1 MDKRTF
7 LGVWAAAALLTALP
21 AAAQHSQ
28 APTRIV
34 VSFSAGGPVDMA
46 ARIVAEQLSKE
57 LNRPVIVDN
66 KPGASGFLGA
76 QEVLRAPV
84 DGNTIWISSVGTA
97 AINPSLFETIPYN
110 TQKNF
115 RPVSL
120 IANNVEVF
128 VVNPKVPARNASEF
142 VEYSRKQP
150 EPPAIASS
158 GIGGIPHL
166 AMLQL
171 KPSTGVNFL
180 HVPYRGMAQAIT
192 DVIGGQ
198 AAGVF
203 ADVAAVLP
211 HIEAGRLRPVGIAAA
226 QRHPALPDV
235 PTFEEQG
242 IAAVDSNNWYALFV
256 PAQTPDN
263 IVADLNA
270 AVGKALANDALRD
283 RLVRAGTQPQAS
295 TEAEMKQLLD
305 ADTAKWGALI
315 KANNIKPE

>member
-1 MDKRTF
+1 MKRRNF
-7 LGVWAAAALLTALP
+7 LGALAASMLMTAP
-21 AAAQHSQ
+21 VMAQTSQ
-28 APTRIV
+28 APARIV
-34 VSFSAGGPVDMA
+34 VSFSAGGPVDMV
-46 ARIVAEQLSKE
+46 ARIVAEQLGKE
-57 LNRPVIVDN
+57 LDRPVIVDN
-66 KPGASGFLGA
+66 KPGASGFIGA
-76 QEVLRAPV
+76 QDVLRAPA

-110 TQKNF
+110 TQKDF

-128 VVNPKVPARNASEF
+128 VINADLPARNAAEF
-142 VEYSRKQP
+142 VEQSSKQ
-150 EPPAIASS
+150 ETPPAIASS
-158 GIGGIPHL
+158 GVGGIPHL

-171 KPSTGVNFL
+171 KQSTGVDFL

-192 DVIGGQ
+192 DVVGGQ
-198 AAGVF
+198 VSGVF

-211 HIEAGRLRPVGIAAA
+211 QIQSGRLRAVGIAAA

-242 IAAVDSNNWYALFV
+242 IAAVDSNNWYGLFV
-256 PAQTPDN
+256 SAKTPDSV
-263 IVADLNA
+263 VADLNA
-270 AVGKALANDALRD
+270 AVRKTMENDAVQD

-295 TEAEMKQLLD
+295 TQAQLKQVLD
-305 ADTAKWGALI
+305 ADTEKWGALI